1 VTPDILSTHLMK
13 NSPKNEA
20 PENAVTE
27 AMQGLAGRIARH
39 TRDGDLKPSA
49 VPGLSLFQ
57 RYETTGP
64 ISLVYAPSICLI
76 ARGAKSVRM
85 GDADFCYGPSRY
97 LLTSV
102 TVPTVAQIT
111 KASREES
118 YLGLR
123 LELNVRDLARL
134 MTDTR
139 MPGSQETTDTHDR
152 GIAVGALS
160 LPLVEAF
167 HRLIDLLDDPD
178 DIPMLSPVIQ
188 TEIFYRLLVGDHG
201 MRLRQIVS
209 KGTHSQQIAMAIEWL
224 HANYK
229 RQLRIEELAERVNMS
244 VSTFHHHFREMT
256 AFTPLRF
263 QKQLRLQEARRLMLS
278 DHLDASSA
286 AYEVGYESA
295 SQFGRE
301 YKALFGVTP
310 GFDIKQLRGKVSL

>member
-1 VTPDILSTHLMK
+1 
-13 NSPKNEA
+13 
-20 PENAVTE
+20 
-27 AMQGLAGRIARH
+27 
-39 TRDGDLKPSA
+39 
-49 VPGLSLFQ
+49 
-57 RYETTGP
+57 
-64 ISLVYAPSICLI
+64 
-76 ARGAKSVRM
+76 M

-111 KASREES
+111 KASCEES

-123 LELNVRDLARL
+123 LELNIRELARL

-139 MPGSQETTDTHDR
+139 MPGPQEVPESDDR
-152 GIAVGALS
+152 GIAVGALTV
-160 LPLVEAF
+160 PLVEAF
-167 HRLIDLLDDPD
+167 HRLIDLLDVPV

-188 TEIFYRLLVGDHG
+188 TEIGYRLLVGDRG
-201 MRLRQIVS
+201 ARLRQIVS
-209 KGTHSQQIAMAIEWL
+209 EGTHSQQIAVAIEWL

-229 RQLRIEELAERVNMS
+229 RPLRIQELAELVNMS

-263 QKQLRLQEARRLMLS
+263 QKQLRLQEARRLMLA

-286 AYEVGYESA
+286 AFEVGYESA

-301 YKALFGVTP
+301 YKGLYGVTP
-310 GFDIKQLRGKVSL
+310 GFDIKQLRGRVSI